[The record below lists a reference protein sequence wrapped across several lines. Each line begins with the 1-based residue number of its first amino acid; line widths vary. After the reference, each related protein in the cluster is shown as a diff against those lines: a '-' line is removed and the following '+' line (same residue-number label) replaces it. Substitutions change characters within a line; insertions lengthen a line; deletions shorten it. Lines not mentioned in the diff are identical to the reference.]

1 MQRLYERIEYL
12 EQQLSALVS
21 DYQQQRATAQKLL
34 QENVQ
39 LKHKLAAQVTHDTSV
54 ADVIKSMHHNQLRED
69 TQGDLRRLIDS
80 CLQYIDQ
87 CISFLES

>member
-21 DYQQQRATAQKLL
+21 DYQQQRATAQELH
-34 QENVQ
+34 QENVK
-39 LKHKLAAQVTHDTSV
+39 LKHKLAAQVTRNTSV
-54 ADVIKSMHHNQLRED
+54 AEVIKGVHYNQLGGD
-69 TQGDLRRLIDS
+69 SQGDLRRLIDS